1 MMKRDVLNSTYYQQ
15 AVRLA
20 EKFAPQERSEFLRE
34 TAERQAFEQAQLV
47 QHHLRNTK
55 LKRPLVFASLSM
67 LVVLAGATIFY
78 AQTGRYAE
86 VQQGEQ
92 ALHTFLAKKSEE
104 DNSQRNDHYI
114 VNLQNQ
120 LRKNANNGDV
130 WFELGQAYSL
140 NNDFESA
147 MVCFNNAI
155 NVLGRKPAII
165 GAMATAEYYRNK
177 QILSAQAKKWV
188 DEALKGD
195 PQESSSLLLL
205 ASEAFLHNEFEQAIF
220 YWENV
225 LNSDNRSIDRREII
239 QSIQMAQQMLYGQQ
253 LQRKMQK

>member
-1 MMKRDVLNSTYYQQ
+1 MKREALNRVYYQQ

-20 EKFAPQERSEFLRE
+20 EKFATQEQAEFLQE
-34 TAERQAFEQAQLV
+34 TAERRAFEQAQLV
-47 QHHLRNTK
+47 QRHLPETK

-67 LVVLAGATIFY
+67 LGVLAVATLFY
-78 AQTGRYAE
+78 TQTGRYTE

-92 ALHTFLAKKSEE
+92 ALHSFLTQKAEE
-104 DNSQRNDHYI
+104 DNSQRNDRYI

-147 MVCFNNAI
+147 MICFHNAI
-155 NVLGRKPAII
+155 KVLGRKPAII
-165 GAMATAEYYRNK
+165 GAMATAEYYRNRQK
-177 QILSAQAKKWV
+177 LSVQAKEWI

-205 ASEAFLHNEFEQAIF
+205 ASEAFLHNEFEQAVS
-220 YWENV
+220 YWEKV

-239 QSIQMAQQMLYGQQ
+239 QSIQMAKQMRYGQK
-253 LQRKMQK
+253 LQRKEEK

>member
-1 MMKRDVLNSTYYQQ
+1 MKREALNRAYYQQ

-20 EKFAPQERSEFLRE
+20 EKFATQEQAEFLRE
-34 TAERQAFEQAQLV
+34 TSERQAFEQAQLA
-47 QHHLRNTK
+47 QHHLPNTK
-55 LKRPLVFASLSM
+55 LKRPLAFASLS
-67 LVVLAGATIFY
+67 LLAVLAVATLFY
-78 AQTGRYAE
+78 VQTGRYAE
-86 VQQGEQ
+86 VEKGEQ
-92 ALHTFLAKKSEE
+92 ALHSFLTQKAEE
-104 DNSQRNDHYI
+104 DNSQRNDRYI

-120 LRKNANNGDV
+120 LRQNANNGDV

-147 MVCFNNAI
+147 MICFNNAI

-165 GAMATAEYYRNK
+165 GAMATAEYYRNQQK
-177 QILSAQAKKWV
+177 LSEQAKKWI

-195 PQESSSLLLL
+195 SQENSSLLLL
-205 ASEAFLHNEFEQAIF
+205 ASEAFLHNEFEQAIS

-253 LQRKMQK
+253 LQRKN